1 MGGIIHEMKI
11 SRQVRIYQRYIYKIQ
26 ICYIYQYNVIRM
38 ISCNNIIYDIVK
50 NSYLCGE
57 YINKISF
64 IVLYHYKVIIK
75 I

>member
-26 ICYIYQYNVIRM
+26 ICYTYQCNVIRM
-38 ISCNNIIYDIVK
+38 ISCNTIIYDIVK